1 MKCDMCENELESWW
15 TLKMQHPRLCQFC
28 GEELEDARRNGD
40 AHCEPADYC
49 SDPHC
54 EVCDNEYCQESD
66 CEICEKKGMKWDGDC
81 WCGIGSHPY
90 SDHKVLPKEESK

>member
-15 TLKMQHPRLCQFC
+15 TLKMPHPRLCQFC

-66 CEICEKKGMKWDGDC
+66 CEICEKKGMKWDGEC
-81 WCGIGSHPY
+81 WC
-90 SDHKVLPKEESK
+90 DKVLPKEESK